1 MVVAV
6 ALFAAPSEKSVVHP
20 AVPRCAK
27 LTGEAGVP
35 NRTLAHFDG
44 RHFLD
49 RGGWLRRRGQL
60 HVMYGPLDLI
70 LVVLGSEEKAF
81 DIIQHQGELL
91 ACDRSEG
98 AAIVVQNVPAV
109 LTERDGDGDIVRAG
123 PQTPVVAKPLPV
135 TLNYDI

>member
-1 MVVAV
+1 
-6 ALFAAPSEKSVVHP
+6 
-20 AVPRCAK
+20 
-27 LTGEAGVP
+27 
-35 NRTLAHFDG
+35 
-44 RHFLD
+44 
-49 RGGWLRRRGQL
+49 
-60 HVMYGPLDLI
+60 MYGPLDLI

-81 DIIQHQGELL
+81 NIIQHQGELL